1 MSSAIHLPTEVDEAE
16 ELFNKK
22 IEALGADKKGSTGPP
37 GDDQVGPVFVSSN
50 TTLPFHLHNGQ
61 LKYNDTTLTT
71 LTVLQVQAP
80 KIEANQVTIVVNKRP
95 TTISYGGQSID
106 TPITITT
113 TTDGY
118 YQVVFDITEEMEVQG
133 IQPVEIDGT
142 LVEVAGEV
150 DTVPPTIQL
159 KSGLP
164 SSINQGQSLAISID
178 DVEAADDGD
187 VAPTVTFVVNGTIYT
202 SSFNTQTLGDGAYT
216 ITYVA
221 TDAAGNQAQVTRS
234 LTVLAAL
241 TKPVI
246 EIIDPQP
253 RDTIEYWDGDI
264 IKHEQ
269 YTTFTVP
276 NATASDNRGNT
287 PAVQVTSTV
296 NENVAGEYTVT
307 YTSTNS
313 AGTSTHSFT
322 VRVLD
327 TIDPTV
333 TLKEASTMTIN
344 LNDPFSEP
352 GATVTDGNNPNP
364 PAFTVAGT
372 VDTSVEGNY
381 TLTYTATDDAGNAS
395 SPVTRTVT
403 VVDPAGPVV
412 TTAQVPAANPKTVE
426 VTFSKVT
433 ANPSV
438 TITADGVGRTILGT
452 PTSQDNLTWVFAL
465 ESKIMHQQNVQV
477 TFDETTKDV
486 QNLAPHLEFPIDLQF
501 PSAEADAFASFGDV
515 EAIPVIPQKQA
526 PIMVQVT
533 EWQQTVDASMV
544 VDFYEKYKSDES
556 FEMTLQCAEM
566 TTGPAGLA
574 KVNEFTL
581 VPYNPKYV
589 PQRPDLGYRPF
600 CGYTSGLPH
609 NDTRTFTVTFAG
621 ITKTFDY
628 IGKSGVGWYT
638 FDSTIINFNNNQT
651 QFSGAS
657 AGLTILL
664 KSQFDPALASQDDG
678 GGIAVIYLHGL
689 TETRFSPV
697 YRHTEGNTFKNAT
710 GSSFITYNQKA
721 NGPYGS
727 DTMEHNWNDTSTLD
741 VMESTRTKFQFT
753 YFGFINV
760 ESIGVFW
767 YNTFSYPHTTTGQII
782 IKDINVDPSDAPDS
796 TYQLNQ
802 GTIYHEIGHT
812 LGVGNAWQKVTN
824 SYMDARGLSL
834 TWNGLTWKGS
844 LANQEYT
851 SLWKQRAERLGLATT
866 EEIKECPLED
876 AKFLGAGSANSH
888 FSEHV
893 FNNMQLT
900 SINDVGEV
908 RSKLLFDSMR
918 DMGFNINTD
927 KHETYQL
934 SDYYI
939 DSLTFADGNL
949 TFALSQSLDD
959 ADVAYEDGKVYLQ
972 TGQEVLTTTW
982 NVQTK
987 TGLSVV
993 LNNFDPPLD
1002 PEITYCFVHRYDT
1015 FGRKDGEAVL
1025 AGEFSREFTTPSA
1038 AAPTITGPA
1047 AFTVQENT
1055 TTIIPSPTFT
1065 ADVGGVTWGLEGT
1078 DASSFSISQ
1087 AGILSIVAA
1096 PDFESKTSFSLTITA
1111 TANGSTGTKDIT
1123 VTVTDVAAAITG
1135 PNTISIVEHSTG
1147 PVGTYTASE
1156 VQDTNH
1162 VWSVEGT
1169 DASDFIIS
1177 NAGEVTFDSPPD
1189 WDEKQQYQ
1197 FSVIYDQP
1205 LPNTTEVKAGNNQT
1219 FTLPAGTV
1227 SYNNT
1232 YALPRA
1238 FSNILYSQEIEV
1250 TTGATINV
1258 SGVVLNLEQ
1267 LKINQV
1273 GPGAWDSDFTD
1284 DTAAPK
1290 TASLG
1295 RNDTGTIFFSHIF
1308 AAAGQQEVPLRA
1320 TISVSSPLIGPNPF
1334 TIPLP
1339 YDGSNVLL
1347 NTVIGT
1353 DYSIIDAFLPTM
1365 TLEVVEPAAQLPV
1378 TVTITQLAF
1387 SVTEAKVLPDGD
1399 GITVETNQPIPL
1411 GGTVIFTPFLNI
1423 NWDNS
1428 FSNNNEVTFAL
1439 HDTVYVGDTI
1449 VGRLSIP
1456 NRTDIDFNITNES
1469 TQTRPIPTVIPDASG
1484 QNPIEVSADG
1494 TSIDIPFSGPA
1505 PTTAPVVSIAT
1516 DESNTFEDAATV
1528 TVEGQTIR
1536 ATLATKAYTEN
1547 KYNIKIN
1554 NNERPYTVR
1563 NTRTEKRPTVDTR
1576 IKEVGYYY
1584 ANNIKYLEIT
1594 VEDEYQIE
1602 TPQNI
1607 TGSGLDTI
1615 GTTGNILLKNDNRTV
1630 DIPFS
1635 DQNTDFLQLYSSVS
1649 NLKIQGEGVLEPF
1662 LVKGSDVGRMI
1673 GTLPNV
1679 VIPILSNMPPVPD
1692 VGAVINEKF
1701 TLTFPYQVT
1710 LAGNPFGNNVESATA
1725 TGKTIEVVLTQ
1736 PPTDTISVQY
1746 TESAGNSIMYKD
1758 YPSTSM
1764 PTQSFNVPIF
1774 QPLSNT
1780 RQVRVLRGTATR
1792 RLPR

>member
-22 IEALGADKKGSTGPP
+22 IEALGAHQKGSTGPP

-80 KIEANQVTIVVNKRP
+80 QIEANQVTIVVNKRP
-95 TTISYGGQSID
+95 TTITYGGQSID
-106 TPITITT
+106 TPITITD

-118 YQVVFDITEEMEVQG
+118 YQVVFDLPEEMQLQG
-133 IQPVEIDGT
+133 VQPVEIDGT

-150 DTVPPTIQL
+150 DSVPPTIQL

-164 SSINQGQSLAISID
+164 SSIDQGQSLVISID

-187 VAPTVTFVVNGTIYT
+187 VAPTVTFTVNGTTYT
-202 SSFNTQTLGDGAYT
+202 TPYNASALGNGEYT

-221 TDAAGNQAQVTRS
+221 TDAAGNRGEVTRS

-246 EIIDPQP
+246 KIIDPQP
-253 RDTIEYWDGDI
+253 RDDIEYGDGYSI
-264 IKHEQ
+264 QLEQ

-276 NATASDNRGNT
+276 DATASDNRGNT

-296 NENVAGEYTVT
+296 NENVAGVYTVT
-307 YTSTNS
+307 YTSTNN
-313 AGTSTHSFT
+313 AGTSTASFSVT
-322 VRVLD
+322 VQD
-327 TIDPTV
+327 TIAPTV
-333 TLKEASTMTIN
+333 ALNGVSTMTIN

-364 PAFTVAGT
+364 PAFMVAGT
-372 VDTSVEGNY
+372 VDTGVEGNY

-395 SPVTRTVT
+395 LPVTRTVT

-412 TTAQVPAANPKTVE
+412 TTAQIPAANPKTVK
-426 VTFSKVT
+426 VTFSKAA

-438 TITADGVGRTILGT
+438 AITADGVGRTVVVK
-452 PTSQDNLTWVFAL
+452 TSQDNLVWVFAL
-465 ESKIMHQQNVQV
+465 ESKIMHQQDVQV
-477 TFDETTKDV
+477 TFEGTSSNV

-501 PSAEADAFASFGDV
+501 PAADAFASFGV
-515 EAIPVIPQKQA
+515 EAIQVIPQKQA

-533 EWQQTVDASMV
+533 EWQGTVDASMV
-544 VDFYEKYKSDES
+544 VDFYEKYKTGES

-600 CGYTSGLPH
+600 CGYTSGRPTTQ
-609 NDTRTFTVTFAG
+609 NDTRNFTVTFDG

-638 FDSTIINFNNNQT
+638 FASTIINQNAEPGANQT

-664 KSQFDPALASQDDG
+664 KSQFNPALASQDDG

-689 TETRFSPV
+689 TSTQYSPV
-697 YRHTEGNTFKNAT
+697 YRHTEGNTFKSA
-710 GSSFITYNQKA
+710 GGGAFITYNQKA

-727 DTMEHNWNDTSTLD
+727 DTMEHNWNDTSELD
-741 VMESTRTKFQFT
+741 VMTSTRTKFQFT
-753 YFGFINV
+753 NI
-760 ESIGVFW
+760 EPLRSFW
-767 YNTFSYPHTTTGQII
+767 YNTFSFPHTTNGQII
-782 IKDINVDPSDAPDS
+782 INTINVVPSDEPAS

-802 GTIYHEIGHT
+802 GMIYHEIGHT

-824 SYMDARGLSL
+824 SYMDARGLPI
-834 TWNGLTWKGS
+834 WNGLTWKGS

-851 SLWKQRAERLGLATT
+851 SLWNQRATRLGLATT
-866 EEIKECPLED
+866 QEIKECPLED

-900 SINDVGEV
+900 SINDVGEA

-918 DMGFNINTD
+918 DMGFNINTT
-927 KHETYQL
+927 KHQTYQL

-939 DSLTFADGNL
+939 DSLTFADGEL
-949 TFALSQSLDD
+949 TFTLSQSLTD

-972 TGQEVLTTTW
+972 TGQNVLTTTW

-987 TGLSVV
+987 SGLTVV
-993 LNNFDPPLD
+993 LNDFAPPLD
-1002 PEITYCFVHRYDT
+1002 PETTYCFVHRYDT
-1015 FGRKDGEAVL
+1015 FGRKDDEAVL
-1025 AGEFSREFTTPSA
+1025 AGEFSREFTTPPPP
-1038 AAPTITGPA
+1038 PTITGPN

-1065 ADVGGVTWGLEGT
+1065 ADVGVTWGLEGT

-1096 PDFESKTSFSLTITA
+1096 PDFESKTSFSLTVTA
-1111 TANGSTGTKDIT
+1111 AANGSIVTKDIT

-1169 DASDFIIS
+1169 DASDFSIS

-1205 LPNTTEVKAGNNQT
+1205 LPNTPEVLAGNNQT

-1227 SYNNT
+1227 YDTENNT

-1238 FSNILYSQEIEV
+1238 FSNILYSQKIQV

-1258 SGVVLNLEQ
+1258 SGFVLNLEQ
-1267 LKINQV
+1267 LEINQV
-1273 GPGAWDSDFTD
+1273 GPGAWGSDFTD
-1284 DTAAPK
+1284 DTAAP
-1290 TASLG
+1290 
-1295 RNDTGTIFFSHIF
+1295 NDTIFFSHIF
-1308 AAAGQQEVPLRA
+1308 AAAGQQPVPLTA

-1339 YDGSNVLL
+1339 YDGSNALL
-1347 NTVIGT
+1347 NGVIGT
-1353 DYSIIDAFLPTM
+1353 NYSIIDAFLPTM
-1365 TLEVVEPAAQLPV
+1365 TLQVVEAAAQLPV
-1378 TVTITQLAF
+1378 TVTITELEF
-1387 SVTEAKVLPDGD
+1387 YVTEANVLPNGD

-1411 GGTVIFTPFLNI
+1411 SGTVIFTRTSVEVNI
-1423 NWDNS
+1423 DLDNS
-1428 FSNNNEVTFAL
+1428 YLSNNNEVTFAL

-1456 NRTDIDFNITNES
+1456 NRTDIDFTITNES
-1469 TQTRPIPTVIPDASG
+1469 TQTRPIPTVIPAASG
-1484 QNPIEVSADG
+1484 QNPIVVSADG
-1494 TSIDIPFSGPA
+1494 TSIVIPFSGPA
-1505 PTTAPVVSIAT
+1505 PTTAPAVSIAT
-1516 DESNTFEDAATV
+1516 DDSNTFEDAATV
-1528 TVEGQTIR
+1528 LVEGQTIR
-1536 ATLATKAYTEN
+1536 ATLATKAYTEDN
-1547 KYNIKIN
+1547 YNIKIN
-1554 NNERPYTVR
+1554 DEISYTVR

-1594 VEDEYQIE
+1594 IEDGYQME

-1607 TGSGLDTI
+1607 TGSGLD
-1615 GTTGNILLKNDNRTV
+1615 TTGNILLKNDNRTV

-1635 DQNTDFLQLYSSVS
+1635 DQNTDFLKFYSTVS

-1662 LVKGSDVGRMI
+1662 LVKGTGVGRMI

-1679 VIPILSNMPPVPD
+1679 FRPILPNMPPVPE
-1692 VGAVINEKF
+1692 VGAVFNEKF
-1701 TLTFPYQVT
+1701 TLTFPYKVT

-1736 PPTDTISVQY
+1736 APTSTISVQY
-1746 TESAGNSIMYKD
+1746 TKSAGNSIMYAD

-1764 PTQSFNVPIF
+1764 STQSFNVPIF
-1774 QPLSNT
+1774 QPTSNT
-1780 RQVRVLRGTATR
+1780 RQVRVPRATQR
-1792 RLPR
+1792 RRVPK